1 MRVLLVGSGGREHA
15 IARALVGSATLTEL
29 HAAPGNPGI
38 AQLGRCHP
46 VKADD
51 VDGILDLAVASRID
65 LVIVG
70 PEAPL
75 VAGAGD
81 ALRRNGILVF
91 GPGAQAARI
100 EGSKAFAKEVM
111 ASAGVPTAAAL
122 PEPVAPCVIKADG
135 LAAGKGVFVC
145 TTQAEVADA
154 LPKAHAFGD
163 QLVIEELLVGEEASV
178 FVVTD
183 GERCVALPA
192 AQDYKR
198 VGDGDT
204 GPNTGGMG
212 AYSPVPALAPED
224 IERIVDSVHRPVL
237 AELAGRGT
245 PFVGVLYAGLM
256 LTDAGPRVL
265 EFNARMGDPETQ
277 VVLPRLESNFL
288 ELATAAARGD
298 LGDIALRVSDDC
310 AVTVVL
316 ASRGYPETTEPGVEI
331 RGLED
336 AESGG
341 AMVFHAGTALRDGR
355 LLSAGGRVIDVTA
368 LGGTVAEA
376 RERAYRAIDRI
387 DFPGCRYRRD
397 IALRAVNA

>member
-1 MRVLLVGSGGREHA
+1 MK
-15 IARALVGSATLTEL
+15 
-29 HAAPGNPGI
+29 AA
-38 AQLGRCHP
+38 
-46 VKADD
+46 D
-51 VDGILDLAVASRID
+51 VDGLVELALALRID

-111 ASAGVPTAAAL
+111 ASAGVPAAEAL
-122 PEPVAPCVIKADG
+122 PEPIAPCVIKADG

-145 TTQAEVADA
+145 RTQAEVEEA
-154 LPKAHAFGD
+154 LPKARAFGD
-163 QLVIEELLVGEEASV
+163 ELVIEELLVGEEASV
-178 FVVTD
+178 FVITD

-198 VGDGDT
+198 IGDGDT

-212 AYSPVPALAPED
+212 AYSPVPRLAPAD
-224 IERIVDSVHRPVL
+224 IEQIVDSVHRPVL
-237 AELAGRGT
+237 AELAARGT

-277 VVLPRLESNFL
+277 VVLPRLESDFL
-288 ELATAAARGD
+288 ELVAAAARGD
-298 LGDIALRVSDDC
+298 LGDIELQTADDC

-336 AESGG
+336 AESEG

-355 LLSAGGRVIDVTA
+355 LLSAGGRVLDVTA
-368 LGGTVAEA
+368 LGSTVAEA
-376 RERAYRAIDRI
+376 RERAYGAIDRI
-387 DFPGCRYRRD
+387 DFPGCQYRRD